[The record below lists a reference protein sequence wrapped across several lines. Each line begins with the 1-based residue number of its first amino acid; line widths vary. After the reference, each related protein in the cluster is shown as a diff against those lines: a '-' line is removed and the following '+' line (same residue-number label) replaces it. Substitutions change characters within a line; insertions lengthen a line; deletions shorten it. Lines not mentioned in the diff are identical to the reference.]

1 MRLILFFL
9 GGFMLANLVVA
20 GSSMI
25 RPQAHEQQRMFRDAN
40 KSAPAPWT
48 ANERYIEPTRKNARR
63 SALDALAMPL
73 AVACSSTGRA
83 QIVDA
88 LAFYYGQRAA
98 QRRKYAEAWGAD
110 GGRFAEKAWATTD
123 DGRVERLTRETFSRG
138 YFSLDDFGA
147 RARELIA
154 ETVSGESAPATA
166 CAAG

>member
-88 LAFYYGQRAA
+88 LAFYYGQRA
-98 QRRKYAEAWGAD
+98 RSGASMP
-110 GGRFAEKAWATTD
+110 KP
-123 DGRVERLTRETFSRG
+123 
-138 YFSLDDFGA
+138 GA
-147 RARELIA
+147 RTAAASPRRPGPPPTTA
-154 ETVSGESAPATA
+154 ASSG
-166 CAAG
+166 